1 MKILLLH
8 PQDSPLS
15 GPWVGR
21 SWDVAFDL
29 GRSGWPAWERWGR
42 TLGCPVKPIDELRTG
57 FDETRRVRELLRTGL
72 GHLVDREG
80 LDWWELTAILIHH
93 QLEALVLLWKWTKSL
108 PSDAE
113 VWITRAGFDADALRQ
128 VIGERVHVFPSP
140 AASAR
145 KGLGHLAGRLRS
157 LPLAQVLQIL
167 GDKYDSSYRVRRHFH
182 FRVQSNRKPVVL
194 VPSSYIN
201 MSLAAVAYARQA
213 PGTDFLIVPTRSSG
227 WLHEVP
233 GNMRQGWLASYA
245 RNPSVDEHR
254 EIVQRWR
261 GLKRELESVP
271 ELGAVSRLGLMDDF
285 PGRFAYGLAIRDA
298 WLEVLDRERVQAVLC
313 FDDSNPATHIP
324 MLLGRRRGLPAI
336 SCHHGALDG
345 RYLMKTCHADVVLAK
360 GAMEFDYL
368 VNTCGVDPSVVEIGA
383 PSAPEYSGNLRRGE
397 GNRIV
402 FFSEPYEMVAG
413 RAEEIYRDVIPGL
426 ADLARHA
433 GKMLMVKLHP
443 SENLKDRQRL
453 AFKTLTREQ
462 SGSIEWFSEKMSPEL
477 LRRTWFGV
485 TVQSSVAVECA
496 VQGVPCFLCDWL
508 DLWPYGYIGQ
518 YRKFGIAMG
527 LRSPSDIERIPEM
540 LAQYRPNRKVAES
553 CWETIVPERFEEI
566 LAGRKS
572 AAVAPAGMQRAK

>member
-8 PQDSPLS
+8 PGDSPLS

-21 SWDVAFDL
+21 FWDVVFDL
-29 GRSGWPAWERWGR
+29 GRSGWPACERWSR
-42 TLGCPVKPIDELRTG
+42 VFGCPVKPIDELRTG
-57 FDETRRVRELLRTGL
+57 FEETGRVRELLQMGL
-72 GHLVDREG
+72 GRLVDREG

-93 QLEALVLLWKWTKSL
+93 QLEALVLLRKLATSL

-113 VWITRAGFDADALRQ
+113 VWITRAGFDAEALRQ
-128 VIGERVHVFPSP
+128 VMGERVHVLPSP
-140 AASAR
+140 AASAGQ
-145 KGLGHLAGRLRS
+145 GLGHLAERLRS
-157 LPLAQVLQIL
+157 LPLAQVLQVV
-167 GDKYDSSYRVRRHFH
+167 GDKYDSGYRVRRYFH
-182 FRVQSNRKPVVL
+182 RRAPRGRKPVVL

-201 MSLAAVAYARQA
+201 MSLAAVAYARLA
-213 PGTDFLIVPTRSSG
+213 PGIDFLLVPTRMSG
-227 WLHEVP
+227 WLNEVP
-233 GNMRQGWLASYA
+233 DNMRQAWLASYA
-245 RNPSVDEHR
+245 GNPSAEEHR
-254 EIVQRWR
+254 EIAQRWGR
-261 GLKRELESVP
+261 LRTELESVP

-285 PGRFAYGLAIRDA
+285 PSRFAYGLAIRDA
-298 WLEVLDRERVQAVLC
+298 WLGVLDHEQVQAVLC

-324 MLLGRRRGLPAI
+324 MLLGGRRDLPAI

-345 RYLMKTCHADVVLAK
+345 RYLMKTCHADVILAK

-383 PSAPEYSGNLRRGE
+383 PSAPEYSGNLRTGE
-397 GNRIV
+397 GDRIV
-402 FFSEPYEMVAG
+402 FFSEPYEMGAG

-433 GKMLMVKLHP
+433 SKTLVVKLHP

-453 AFKTLTREQ
+453 AFKALTREQ
-462 SGSIEWFSEKMSPEL
+462 GGSIQWLSGRMSPEL

-508 DLWPYGYIGQ
+508 DLWPYGYMGH

-527 LRSPSDIERIPEM
+527 LRFPSDIETIPEM
-540 LAQYRPNRKVAES
+540 LAQYRSSREAAES
-553 CWETIVPERFEEI
+553 CWETIVPERLEEI
-566 LAGRKS
+566 LAGRK
-572 AAVAPAGMQRAK
+572 ATVVAPAGMQRAK